1 MTIVC
6 GALPASAAQA
16 GSLQNRAADDE
27 RKAEAPASTEEDRL
41 LREAKDSGQRVEVT
55 GERTAY
61 STVFANPDGMTF
73 TLEQST
79 VPVRAAKS
87 GGWVEPDATLVRG
100 EDGTVGPKASA
111 AAMFFS
117 GGGKAKPL
125 AAIVDQ
131 GRSLA
136 VDWPDPLPEP
146 VLDGPTALYRDVLP
160 DVDLQVNATVES
172 FQHVLVVKTPE
183 AAKNPRLEELTFGLR
198 TEGLA
203 IRKGETGNL
212 TAVDGTGRT
221 VFRAPPARMWD
232 SAGSADAGQAK
243 SLSPKATA
251 EAGTR
256 SAPKVTAEAATAA
269 APEAADSGKGVEPG
283 QGDKVVR
290 MDVRVAKGSLTV
302 VPDAAMLSRT
312 EASAFPLF
320 IDPLVT
326 WGEGERTL
334 LRSDGY
340 ESYDWSNGDDGLGK
354 GVGKCGTWK
363 GYYCG
368 PGYTQRLYFE
378 FSPAELKGKHVLDAT
393 FKVTEPWAF
402 QCDPRWVDLVRTD
415 NISASTTWSSRPKER
430 DLMVDRHVS
439 AGRGSLCDPDSPDA
453 AIEFNDNPEESNE
466 NLTPTV
472 RDFAAGKFARL
483 TLQLRAH
490 DEGDTA
496 AWKRFKN
503 DAVLSVK
510 YVGKPALPV
519 NVGIVSGNGTVC
531 SPSSADPAVI
541 SDPTPQLV
549 GKPKTMA
556 GGESQANLRIRWRT
570 ERWNGSA
577 WVLAQTDMD
586 SPTSGYVGNL
596 SLQSKSL
603 PTALTAG
610 VAHRLTAVTLS
621 YYEGGTNRLNTGY
634 SAPCYFKIDNT
645 SPLAPTVTLRPPY
658 SECLPNACVAG
669 GGPGVSAKA
678 RFTPAAGDTNIVD
691 FQYRLTETEAWKT
704 VCTPGSP
711 CLFEVGVTPVKSGT
725 QRLYVKAKD
734 SLGRW
739 GAQQVLDFLVA
750 TGEGPVARW
759 RFDETTGVAKNSV
772 AGGSAHDASLVG
784 TAVRD
789 DRGRRGLITHD
800 ANGVP
805 LPSPVTDRG
814 LSLDGSGAAAAT
826 ARSVVETRSAYTVS
840 AWARLNTRDKDAIVL
855 SQDGAKYSSFL
866 MWYET
871 SYNSWVFGVKEK
883 DEDNG
888 QAYFGIVGRAPAVTG
903 AWTHLAGTYD
913 PASKELKLY
922 VNGVLQGTRVT
933 PSGWSSSGPFN
944 VGRYLWNGQRNWN
957 FNGSIDEVAVWQ
969 RRLEDTEIADE
980 ARLLTSE
987 GFAGAELVAD
997 WSPTGGSGAVVT
1009 DSTSGYGRTLNL
1021 TGGAAIQDG
1030 EIVFD
1035 GVDDVATSSG
1045 APLDD
1050 TGSFTATTTVALD
1063 KERVLSK
1070 NVGYT
1075 GQVFGQRTASGSSWG
1090 FWYQMSGKDTVL
1102 DPETG
1107 LEVTEPVGKW
1117 HFGRLNADG
1126 TLTSVVSDEIVSLDS
1141 VVRLTG
1147 TFDAQAGTISLYTGH
1162 NQNGDDRAY
1171 TAQAGTGDLAVAAAQ
1186 SGSAWKNHLPARISE
1201 IRLWAGAMAGSGQID
1216 AHVGN

>member
-1 MTIVC
+1 MAVLATALVTITSGVLS
-6 GALPASAAQA
+6 APAAQA
-16 GSLQNRAADDE
+16 GSLQDRAPGAG
-27 RKAEAPASTEEDRL
+27 REAAASAGTEEERL

-55 GERTAY
+55 GDRTAY

-73 TLEQST
+73 TLEHST

-87 GGWVEPDATLVRG
+87 GGWVEPVTTLVRRT
-100 EDGTVGPKASA
+100 DGTVGPEASA
-111 AAMFFS
+111 ATMSFS
-117 GGGKAKPL
+117 GGGKTRPL
-125 AAIVDQ
+125 ASIVDQ

-136 VDWPDPLPEP
+136 VHWPDSLPEP
-146 VLDGPTALYRDVLP
+146 VLEGSTAVYRDVLP
-160 DVDLQVNATVES
+160 DVDLRVNATAES

-183 AAKNPRLEELTFGLR
+183 AAKHPRLEELTFGLQ

-203 IRKGETGNL
+203 VRKGAAGNL
-212 TAVDGTGRT
+212 TAVDGSGLT

-232 SAGSADAGQAK
+232 SAGSADAVRAK
-243 SLSPKATA
+243 SSSSRATA
-251 EAGTR
+251 EAGTH
-256 SAPKVTAEAATAA
+256 ADQEAS
-269 APEAADSGKGVEPG
+269 DSGKGVEPG
-283 QGDKVVR
+283 QGDKVAR
-290 MDVRVAKGSLTV
+290 MEVRVGKGSLTV
-302 VPDAAMLSRT
+302 VPDASMLSRT
-312 EASAFPLF
+312 DPSAFPLF
-320 IDPLVT
+320 IDPVVT
-326 WGEGERTL
+326 WGEAERTL

-340 ESYDWSNGDDGLGK
+340 ESYGWSNGDDGLGK
-354 GVGKCGTWK
+354 GVGKCGTWS

-368 PGYTQRLYFE
+368 PGYVQRLYYE

-453 AIEFNDNPEESNE
+453 AIEFNDNPDESNE

-510 YVGKPALPV
+510 YVGKPAVPV
-519 NVGIVSGNGTVC
+519 NVGITSGAGTVC
-531 SPSSADPAVI
+531 SPSSSDPAVI
-541 SDPTPQLV
+541 SDPTPQVV

-570 ERWNGSA
+570 ERWDGSA
-577 WVLAQTDMD
+577 WVVAQTDID

-596 SLQSKSL
+596 SVQSRSL
-603 PTALTAG
+603 PTALAEG
-610 VAHRLTAVTLS
+610 VSYRLKALTLS
-621 YYEGGTNRLNTGY
+621 YFEGGTNRLNTGY
-634 SAPCYFKIDNT
+634 SPPCYFKVDNT
-645 SPLAPTVTLRPPY
+645 APKAPTVKLQAPY
-658 SECLPNACVAG
+658 SQCLPNACAAG
-669 GGPGVSAKA
+669 GGPGVVAKA

-691 FQYRLTETEAWKT
+691 FQYRLTESEAWKT
-704 VCTPGSP
+704 VCKPGSP
-711 CLFEVGVTPVKSGT
+711 CIFEAAITPVKSGT

-750 TGEGPVARW
+750 SGEGPVARW
-759 RFDETTGVAKNSV
+759 RFDEATGAAKNSV
-772 AGGSAHDASLVG
+772 AGGSAHDASLIG

-789 DRGRRGLITHD
+789 DRGRRGVITHD
-800 ANGVP
+800 ADGVP
-805 LPSPVTDRG
+805 LESPVTDRG

-826 ARSVVETRSAYTVS
+826 ARPVVETRSAYTVS
-840 AWARLNTRDKDAIVL
+840 AWARLNTREKDAIVL

-888 QAYFGIVGRAPAVTG
+888 QAYFGVVGRAPAVTG
-903 AWTHLAGTYD
+903 AWTHLAGSYD
-913 PASKELKLY
+913 PATKELKFY
-922 VNGVLQGTRVT
+922 VNGVFQGTRVT
-933 PSGWSSSGPFN
+933 PGGWSSSGAFN

-969 RRLEDTEIADE
+969 RRLEDSEIADE

-997 WSPTGGSGAVVT
+997 WSPTGGSGTAVT
-1009 DSTSGYGRTLNL
+1009 DGTSGYGRTLNL
-1021 TGGAAIQDG
+1021 AGGAAIQDG

-1050 TGSFTATTTVALD
+1050 TGSFTATTAVALD
-1063 KERVLSK
+1063 REQVLAKS
-1070 NVGYT
+1070 VGYT

-1090 FWYQMSGKDTVL
+1090 FWYQMTGKDTVL

-1107 LEVTEPVGKW
+1107 LEVTQPVGKW
-1117 HFGRLNADG
+1117 HFGRLNGDG
-1126 TLTSVVSDEIVSLDS
+1126 TLTSVVSDDVVSLDG

-1162 NQNGDDRAY
+1162 VQNGDDKAY
-1171 TAQAGTGDLAVAAAQ
+1171 TAQAGTGDLAVAAAHM
-1186 SGSAWKNHLPARISE
+1186 GGAWKNHLPARISE
-1201 IRLWAGAMAGSGQID
+1201 IRLWAGAMAGSAQID
-1216 AHVGN
+1216 AHVGD